1 MINKRKVMPKVFVS
15 LLAIGMVLLLG
26 MQSAYAAAVTIK
38 TIPAGTQIV
47 SAKRK
52 FPLKMSNCTAK
63 WNGTKGKVVN
73 SSGTVLYE
81 GNGSFTPKKGNDGC
95 YLFCIYLNGASN
107 GTTKTT
113 ATTKSNF
120 LDLTF
125 SNVGKIGD
133 KSIDCVVHFDYAK
146 FSKKLGSG
154 DFLRKDGYTA
164 VCRVTDSDLWI
175 SADDTSGAG
184 FAGSKKI
191 KTTTTMKYHDSGE
204 TVSLPFFQTV
214 RDIDTHG
221 NYYDEAWQPGDGDDK
236 SWSESGDNGYEPV
249 IYKYKENTCKIDTT
263 TGRVTTTGTSTD
275 HAEDQIKKTGIYIR
289 TKGGKFTSTFFEGN
303 CATTLE
309 VYSQYSATCTLTP
322 PTLSVDKETAK
333 PREKITY
340 TVHQKVGKFYEDVM
354 EPYEKIVFKD
364 VIPDEVQYN
373 EGWASAK
380 LYDGTGKDISNNAVF
395 KYDEATKTLTC
406 TVKDSWVKTQANYN
420 GQELR
425 LEIPTWAKQ
434 FEGSEEI
441 VSNIA
446 NVSLSDDYLKNT
458 NTVKTKIIQFKPG
471 DVTDYIQIQIKIPN
485 SKNQLTAAHGNV
497 TFMFKITGKENGEV
511 FYDCVTFG
519 KDNVSKDWTLKKDDN
534 SLIAISK
541 KYHLYENDGETY
553 KVEAIPVSRF
563 NINANDLII
572 EGGTNGASRTC
583 TIYPFEASKDTW
595 QYYSHNNIAVN
606 ESISTEHA

>member
-1 MINKRKVMPKVFVS
+1 MTNKRKLVPKVFVA

-81 GNGSFTPKKGNDGC
+81 GNGNFTPKKGNDGC

-175 SADDTSGAG
+175 SADNDSGAG

-249 IYKYKENTCKIDTT
+249 IYKYKENTCKINTT
-263 TGRVTTTGTSTD
+263 TGRVTTTGTKTD
-275 HAEDQIKKTGIYIR
+275 NAEDQIKKTGIYIR

-354 EPYEKIVFKD
+354 EPYGKIVFKD
-364 VIPDEVQYN
+364 VIPDGVKYV
-373 EGWASAK
+373 GGAK
-380 LYDGTGKDISNNAVF
+380 LYDGTGRDISNNAVF
-395 KYDEATKTLTC
+395 KYDETTKTLTC
-406 TVKDSWVKTQANYN
+406 TVEDSWVKTQANYN

-425 LEIPTWAKQ
+425 LEIPTWAKPFVGKQ
-434 FEGSEEI
+434 KTI
-441 VSNIA
+441 QNIA
-446 NVSLSDDYLKNT
+446 NVSLSDNYSKDTNIVTTEMNQLKPEDGSD
-458 NTVKTKIIQFKPG
+458 F
-471 DVTDYIQIQIKIPN
+471 YQIKIRIPN
-485 SKNQLTAAHGNV
+485 DNTQLTKEHGEPTFIFKIIGTRSKKISYDTV
-497 TFMFKITGKENGEV
+497 TFVDSKKSSGWTFEKESSYIEAV
-511 FYDCVTFG
+511 
-519 KDNVSKDWTLKKDDN
+519 
-534 SLIAISK
+534 SK
-541 KYHLYENDGETY
+541 KYPADKGETY
-553 KVEAIPVSRF
+553 SVEVIPISRF
-563 NINANDLII
+563 NIKVKDLIFDT
-572 EGGTNGASRTC
+572 GTEMEDGSC
-583 TIYPFEASKDTW
+583 IIYPFEASKDTW
-595 QYYSHNNIAVN
+595 QYYSHNNITVN
-606 ESISTEHA
+606 ESISTEAE

>member
-1 MINKRKVMPKVFVS
+1 MINKRKVVPKVFAA

-38 TIPAGTQIV
+38 IIPAGAQIV

-63 WNGTKGKVVN
+63 WNGTTGEVVN
-73 SSGTVLYE
+73 SSGKVLYK
-81 GNGSFTPKKGNDGC
+81 GNGSFTPKEGNDGC

-175 SADDTSGAG
+175 SADDDSGAG

-204 TVSLPFFQTV
+204 TVNLPFFQTV
-214 RDIDTHG
+214 RDIDTHE

-236 SWSESGDNGYEPV
+236 SWSESRDNGYEPV
-249 IYKYKENTCKIDTT
+249 IYKYKENTCKINTT
-263 TGRVTTTGTSTD
+263 TGRVTTTGTKTD
-275 HAEDQIKKTGIYIR
+275 NAEDQIKKTGIYIR

-364 VIPDEVQYN
+364 VIPDEVKYV
-373 EGWASAK
+373 GGAK
-380 LYDGTGKDISNNAVF
+380 LYDGTGRDISNNAVF
-395 KYDEATKTLTC
+395 KYDETTKTLTC
-406 TVKDSWVKTQANYN
+406 TVEDSWVKTQANYN

-425 LEIPTWAKQ
+425 LEIPTWAKPFVGKQ
-434 FEGSEEI
+434 KTI
-441 VSNIA
+441 QNIA
-446 NVSLSDDYLKNT
+446 NVSLSDNYSKDTNIVTTEMNQLKPEDGSD
-458 NTVKTKIIQFKPG
+458 F
-471 DVTDYIQIQIKIPN
+471 YQIKIRIPN
-485 SKNQLTAAHGNV
+485 DNTQLTKEHGEPTFIFKIVETRSKKISYDTV
-497 TFMFKITGKENGEV
+497 TFVDSKKSSGWTFKKESSYIE
-511 FYDCVTFG
+511 
-519 KDNVSKDWTLKKDDN
+519 
-534 SLIAISK
+534 AISK
-541 KYHLYENDGETY
+541 KYPADKKETY
-553 KVEAIPVSRF
+553 SVEVIPISRF
-563 NINANDLII
+563 NIKAEDLIFDTGI
-572 EGGTNGASRTC
+572 ELEDGSC
-583 TIYPFEASKDTW
+583 TIFPFEASKDTW
-595 QYYSHNNIAVN
+595 QYYSHNNIAIN
-606 ESISTEHA
+606 ESISTEPA

>member
-1 MINKRKVMPKVFVS
+1 MTNKRKLMPKVFAA

-26 MQSAYAAAVTIK
+26 MQSAYAATVTIK

-164 VCRVTDSDLWI
+164 VCRVTNSDLWI
-175 SADDTSGAG
+175 SADDDSGAG

-204 TVSLPFFQTV
+204 TVNLPFFQTV
-214 RDIDTHG
+214 RDIDAHG

-249 IYKYKENTCKIDTT
+249 IYKYKENTCKINTT
-263 TGRVTTTGTSTD
+263 TGRVTTTGTKTD
-275 HAEDQIKKTGIYIR
+275 NAEDQIKKTGIYIR

-354 EPYEKIVFKD
+354 EPYGKIVFKD
-364 VIPDEVQYN
+364 VIPDGVKYV
-373 EGWASAK
+373 GGAK
-380 LYDGTGKDISNNAVF
+380 LYDGTGRDISNNAVF
-395 KYDEATKTLTC
+395 KYDETTKTLTC
-406 TVKDSWVKTQANYN
+406 TVEDSWVKTQANYN

-425 LEIPTWAKQ
+425 LEIPTWAKPFVGKQ
-434 FEGSEEI
+434 KTI
-441 VSNIA
+441 QNIA
-446 NVSLSDDYLKNT
+446 NVSLSDNYSKDTNIVTTEMNQLKPEDGSD
-458 NTVKTKIIQFKPG
+458 F
-471 DVTDYIQIQIKIPN
+471 YQIKIRIPN
-485 SKNQLTAAHGNV
+485 DNIQLTKEHGKPTFIFKIVETRSKKSSYDTV
-497 TFMFKITGKENGEV
+497 TFVDSKKSSGWTFKKESSYIE
-511 FYDCVTFG
+511 
-519 KDNVSKDWTLKKDDN
+519 
-534 SLIAISK
+534 AISK
-541 KYHLYENDGETY
+541 KYPADKKETY
-553 KVEAIPVSRF
+553 SVEVIPISRF
-563 NINANDLII
+563 NIKAEDLIFDTGI
-572 EGGTNGASRTC
+572 ELEDGSC
-583 TIYPFEASKDTW
+583 TIFPFEASKDTW
-595 QYYSHNNIAVN
+595 QYYSHNNIAIN
-606 ESISTEHA
+606 ESISTEKE

>member
-1 MINKRKVMPKVFVS
+1 MVISKRKAASTILSV
-15 LLAIGMVLLLG
+15 LIAIGMIFISGL
-26 MQSAYAAAVTIK
+26 QSAYAAAVTIK
-38 TIPAGTQIV
+38 TIPEQTQIV
-47 SAKRK
+47 SKDRK

-63 WNGTKGKVVN
+63 WNGTKGEVVN
-73 SSGTVLYE
+73 SSGTVLYK
-81 GNGSFTPKKGNDGC
+81 GTGSFTPKKGNDGC
-95 YLFCIYLNGASN
+95 YLFCIYLDNASK

-113 ATTKSNF
+113 ATTKKDF

-146 FSKKLGSG
+146 FSKKLGKG

-164 VCRVTDSDLWI
+164 VCRVTDSELWI
-175 SADDTSGAG
+175 SADDDSKAG

-191 KTTTTMKYHDSGE
+191 KTTTTMKYHDSGKI
-204 TVSLPFFQTV
+204 VNLPFFQTV

-249 IYKYKENTCKIDTT
+249 IYKYKENTCKINTT

-275 HAEDQIKKTGIYIR
+275 HAVDQIKKTGIYIR

-354 EPYEKIVFKD
+354 EPYGKIVFKD
-364 VIPDEVQYN
+364 VIPDGVKYV
-373 EGWASAK
+373 GGAK
-380 LYDGTGKDISNNAVF
+380 LYDGTGRDISNNAVF
-395 KYDEATKTLTC
+395 KYDETTKTLTC
-406 TVKDSWVKTQANYN
+406 TVEDSWVKTQANYN

-425 LEIPTWAKQ
+425 LEIPTWAKPFVGKQ
-434 FEGSEEI
+434 KTI
-441 VSNIA
+441 QNIA
-446 NVSLSDDYLKNT
+446 NVSLSDNYSKDT
-458 NTVKTKIIQFKPG
+458 NIVTTVVKQFEIGDPVNKIQLQIRIPKDKTQ
-471 DVTDYIQIQIKIPN
+471 Q
-485 SKNQLTAAHGNV
+485 TAAHGKP
-497 TFMFKITGKENGEV
+497 TFIFKVTGKDSGTT
-511 FYDCVTFG
+511 YYKTVTFG
-519 KDNVSKDWTLKKDDN
+519 DKEASSGWIFTEDGDWIVAKSDKID
-534 SLIAISK
+534 A
-541 KYHLYENDGETY
+541 
-553 KVEAIPVSRF
+553 VEDVYTAEYVPVSRF
-563 NINANDLII
+563 AITAK
-572 EGGTNGASRTC
+572 ASEILDVETSEPC
-583 TIYPFEASKDTW
+583 VLFPFEASKDTW
-595 QYYSHNNIAVN
+595 QYYSHNNITIN
-606 ESISTEHA
+606 ESISTEVE

>member
-1 MINKRKVMPKVFVS
+1 MFNKRKVVPKVFAA

-26 MQSAYAAAVTIK
+26 MQSAYAATVTIK
-38 TIPAGTQIV
+38 TIPTGTQIV

-175 SADDTSGAG
+175 SADDDSGAG

-249 IYKYKENTCKIDTT
+249 IYKYKENTCKINTT
-263 TGRVTTTGTSTD
+263 TGRVTTTGTKTD
-275 HAEDQIKKTGIYIR
+275 NAEDQIKKTGIYIR

-364 VIPDEVQYN
+364 VIPDGVKYV
-373 EGWASAK
+373 GGAK
-380 LYDGTGKDISNNAVF
+380 LYDGTGRDISNNAVF
-395 KYDEATKTLTC
+395 KYDETTKTLTC
-406 TVKDSWVKTQANYN
+406 TVEDSWVKTQANYN

-425 LEIPTWAKQ
+425 LEIPTWAKPFVGKQ
-434 FEGSEEI
+434 KTI
-441 VSNIA
+441 QNIA
-446 NVSLSDDYLKNT
+446 NVSLSDNYSKDTNIVTTEMNQLKPEDGSD
-458 NTVKTKIIQFKPG
+458 F
-471 DVTDYIQIQIKIPN
+471 YQIKIRIPN
-485 SKNQLTAAHGNV
+485 DNTQLTKEHGEPTFIFKIIGTRSKKISYDTV
-497 TFMFKITGKENGEV
+497 TFVDSKKSSGWTFEKESSYIEAV
-511 FYDCVTFG
+511 
-519 KDNVSKDWTLKKDDN
+519 
-534 SLIAISK
+534 SK
-541 KYHLYENDGETY
+541 KYPADKGETY
-553 KVEAIPVSRF
+553 SVEVIPISRF
-563 NINANDLII
+563 NIKVKDLIFDT
-572 EGGTNGASRTC
+572 GTEMEDGSC
-583 TIYPFEASKDTW
+583 IIYPFEASKDTW
-595 QYYSHNNIAVN
+595 QYYSHNNITVN
-606 ESISTEHA
+606 ESISTEAE

>member
-1 MINKRKVMPKVFVS
+1 MINKRKVMPKVFAA

-26 MQSAYAAAVTIK
+26 IQSAYAAAVTIK
-38 TIPAGTQIV
+38 IIPAGAQIV
-47 SAKRK
+47 SANRK

-63 WNGTKGKVVN
+63 WNGTKGEVVN
-73 SSGTVLYE
+73 SSGTVLYK
-81 GNGSFTPKKGNDGC
+81 GTGSFTPKKGNDGC
-95 YLFCIYLNGASN
+95 YLFCIYLDNASK

-113 ATTKSNF
+113 ATTKKDF

-146 FSKKLGSG
+146 FSKKLGSK
-154 DFLRKDGYTA
+154 DYLRKDGYTA
-164 VCRVTDSDLWI
+164 VCRVTDSELWI
-175 SADDTSGAG
+175 SADHTSGAG

-204 TVSLPFFQTV
+204 TVNLPFFQTV

-249 IYKYKENTCKIDTT
+249 IYKYKENTCKINTT

-275 HAEDQIKKTGIYIR
+275 HAVDQIKKTGIYIR

-333 PREKITY
+333 PKEKIIY

-354 EPYEKIVFKD
+354 EPYGKIVFKD
-364 VIPDEVQYN
+364 VIPDGVKYVS
-373 EGWASAK
+373 GAK
-380 LYDGTGKDISNNAVF
+380 LYDGTGRDISNNAVF

-406 TVKDSWVKTQANYN
+406 TVEDSWVKTQANYN

-425 LEIPTWAKQ
+425 LEIPTWAIPFVGKQ
-434 FEGSEEI
+434 KTI
-441 VSNIA
+441 QNTA
-446 NVSLSDDYLKNT
+446 NVSLSDNYSKDT
-458 NTVKTKIIQFKPG
+458 NIVTTVVKQFETGDPINKIQLQIRIPKDKTQ
-471 DVTDYIQIQIKIPN
+471 Q
-485 SKNQLTAAHGNV
+485 TAAHGKP
-497 TFMFKITGKENGEV
+497 TFIFKVTGKDSGTTYYET
-511 FYDCVTFG
+511 VTFG
-519 KDNVSKDWTLKKDDN
+519 DKEASSGWTFTEDGDWIVAKSDKID
-534 SLIAISK
+534 A
-541 KYHLYENDGETY
+541 
-553 KVEAIPVSRF
+553 VEDVYTAEYVPVSRF
-563 NINANDLII
+563 AITAK
-572 EGGTNGASRTC
+572 ASEILDVETSEPC
-583 TIYPFEASKDTW
+583 VLFPFEASKDTW
-595 QYYSHNNIAVN
+595 QYYSHNNITIN
-606 ESISTEHA
+606 ESISTEAE

>member
-1 MINKRKVMPKVFVS
+1 MVINKRKTVPKVFAA

-38 TIPAGTQIV
+38 IIPAGAQIV
-47 SAKRK
+47 SANRK

-63 WNGTKGKVVN
+63 WNKTKGKVVN
-73 SSGTVLYE
+73 SSGKVLYE
-81 GNGSFTPKKGNDGC
+81 GNGSFTPKKGDDGC
-95 YLFCIYLNGASN
+95 YLFCIYLDNASK

-113 ATTKSNF
+113 ATTKKDF

-146 FSKKLGSG
+146 FSEKLGKG

-164 VCRVTDSDLWI
+164 VCRVTDSELWI
-175 SADDTSGAG
+175 SADNDSGAG

-191 KTTTTMKYHDSGE
+191 KTTTTMKYHDSGK
-204 TVSLPFFQTV
+204 TVNLPFFQTV

-236 SWSESGDNGYEPV
+236 SWSKSGDNGYEPV
-249 IYKYKENTCKIDTT
+249 IYKYKENTCKINTT

-354 EPYEKIVFKD
+354 EPYGKIVFKD
-364 VIPDEVQYN
+364 VIPNEVQYN

-395 KYDEATKTLTC
+395 KYDETTKTLTC
-406 TVKDSWVKTQANYN
+406 TVEDSWVKTQANYN
-420 GQELR
+420 GQKLR
-425 LEIPTWAKQ
+425 LEIPTRAKPFVGKQ
-434 FEGSEEI
+434 KTI
-441 VSNIA
+441 QNIA
-446 NVSLSDDYLKNT
+446 NVSLSDNYSKDT
-458 NTVKTKIIQFKPG
+458 NIVTTVVNQFETGDPVNKIQLQIRIPKDKTQ
-471 DVTDYIQIQIKIPN
+471 Q
-485 SKNQLTAAHGNV
+485 TAAHGKP
-497 TFMFKITGKENGEV
+497 TFIFKVTGKDSGTTYYET
-511 FYDCVTFG
+511 VTFG
-519 KDNVSKDWTLKKDDN
+519 DKEASSGWTFTEDGDWIVAKSDKID
-534 SLIAISK
+534 A
-541 KYHLYENDGETY
+541 
-553 KVEAIPVSRF
+553 VEDVYTAEYVPVSRF
-563 NINANDLII
+563 AITAKASEILDVETSEPCDLF
-572 EGGTNGASRTC
+572 
-583 TIYPFEASKDTW
+583 PFEASKDTW
-595 QYYSHNNIAVN
+595 QYYSHNNIAIN
-606 ESISTEHA
+606 ESISTEAE

>member
-1 MINKRKVMPKVFVS
+1 MINKRKVVPKVFVA

-26 MQSAYAAAVTIK
+26 MQSAYAATVTIK

-164 VCRVTDSDLWI
+164 VCRVTGSDLWI
-175 SADDTSGAG
+175 SADDDSGAG

-204 TVSLPFFQTV
+204 TVNLPFFQTV
-214 RDIDTHG
+214 RDIDAHG
-221 NYYDEAWQPGDGDDK
+221 NYYDEAWQPGDGGDK

-249 IYKYKENTCKIDTT
+249 IYKYKENTCKINTT
-263 TGRVTTTGTSTD
+263 TGRVTTTGTKTD
-275 HAEDQIKKTGIYIR
+275 NAEDQIKKTGIYIR

-354 EPYEKIVFKD
+354 EPYGKIVFKD
-364 VIPDEVQYN
+364 VIPDGVEYIYDP
-373 EGWASAK
+373 K

-395 KYDEATKTLTC
+395 KYDETTKTLTC

-425 LEIPTWAKQ
+425 LEIPTWAKPFVGKQ
-434 FEGSEEI
+434 KTI
-441 VSNIA
+441 QNIA
-446 NVSLSDDYLKNT
+446 NVSLSDNYSKDT
-458 NTVKTKIIQFKPG
+458 NIVKTNIYQTDTGDPVSRIQL
-471 DVTDYIQIQIKIPN
+471 QIRIP
-485 SKNQLTAAHGNV
+485 KDKTQQTAAHGKP
-497 TFMFKITGKENGEV
+497 TFIFKVTGKYSGATYYES
-511 FYDCVTFG
+511 VTFG
-519 KDNVSKDWTLKKDDN
+519 DKEVSSHWTFKEDGDWIVAKSDKMDVPRDVYT
-534 SLIAISK
+534 AE
-541 KYHLYENDGETY
+541 YVH
-553 KVEAIPVSRF
+553 VSRF
-563 NINANDLII
+563 AITAK
-572 EGGTNGASRTC
+572 ASEILDVETDEPC
-583 TIYPFEASKDTW
+583 VLFPFEASKDTW
-595 QYYSHNNIAVN
+595 QYYSHNNIAIN
-606 ESISTEHA
+606 ESISTEPA

>member
-1 MINKRKVMPKVFVS
+1 MTNKRKLVPKVFAA

-26 MQSAYAAAVTIK
+26 MQSAYAATVTIK

-63 WNGTKGKVVN
+63 WNGTKGEVVN
-73 SSGTVLYE
+73 SSGKVLYK
-81 GNGSFTPKKGNDGC
+81 GNGSFTPKEGNDGC
-95 YLFCIYLNGASN
+95 YLFCIYLNDASN

-175 SADDTSGAG
+175 SADDKSGAG

-214 RDIDTHG
+214 RDIDSHG

-249 IYKYKENTCKIDTT
+249 IYKYKENTCKINTT
-263 TGRVTTTGTSTD
+263 TGRVTTTGTKTD
-275 HAEDQIKKTGIYIR
+275 HAVDQIKKTGIYIR

-340 TVHQKVGKFYEDVM
+340 TVHQKIGKFYEDVM

-364 VIPDEVQYN
+364 VIPDGVKYV
-373 EGWASAK
+373 GGAK
-380 LYDGTGKDISNNAVF
+380 LYDGTGRDISNNAVF
-395 KYDEATKTLTC
+395 KYDETTKTLTC
-406 TVKDSWVKTQANYN
+406 TVEDSWVKTQANYN

-425 LEIPTWAKQ
+425 LEIPTWAKPFVGKQ
-434 FEGSEEI
+434 KTI
-441 VSNIA
+441 QNIA
-446 NVSLSDDYLKNT
+446 NVSLNDDYSKDTNIVTTQMNQLKPEDGSD
-458 NTVKTKIIQFKPG
+458 F
-471 DVTDYIQIQIKIPN
+471 YQIKIRIPN
-485 SKNQLTAAHGNV
+485 DNTQLTKEHGEPTFIFKIVGTRSKKISYDTV
-497 TFMFKITGKENGEV
+497 TFVDSKKSSGWTFEKESSYIEAV
-511 FYDCVTFG
+511 
-519 KDNVSKDWTLKKDDN
+519 
-534 SLIAISK
+534 SK
-541 KYHLYENDGETY
+541 KYPTDKGETY
-553 KVEAIPVSRF
+553 SVEVIPISRF
-563 NINANDLII
+563 NIKVKDLIFDT
-572 EGGTNGASRTC
+572 GTEMEDGSC
-583 TIYPFEASKDTW
+583 IIYPFEASKDTW

-606 ESISTEHA
+606 ESISTEAE

>member
-1 MINKRKVMPKVFVS
+1 MTNKRKLVPKVFVA

-26 MQSAYAAAVTIK
+26 IQSAYAAAVTLK

-95 YLFCIYLNGASN
+95 YLFCIYLNGASD

-175 SADDTSGAG
+175 SADKDSGAG

-191 KTTTTMKYHDSGE
+191 KTTTTMKYHDSGK

-249 IYKYKENTCKIDTT
+249 IYKYKENTCKINTT
-263 TGRVTTTGTSTD
+263 TGRVTTTGTKTD

-354 EPYEKIVFKD
+354 EPYGKIVFKD
-364 VIPDEVQYN
+364 VIPNEVQYN

-425 LEIPTWAKQ
+425 LEIPTWARPFIGKQ
-434 FEGSEEI
+434 KI
-441 VSNIA
+441 IQNVA
-446 NVSLSDDYLKNT
+446 NVSLNDDYSKDTNIVTTQMNQLKPEDGSDFYQL
-458 NTVKTKIIQFKPG
+458 KIR
-471 DVTDYIQIQIKIPN
+471 IPN
-485 SKNQLTAAHGNV
+485 DNTQLTKEHGEPTFIFKIVGTRSKKISYDTV
-497 TFMFKITGKENGEV
+497 TFVDSNKSSGWTFEKESSYIEAV
-511 FYDCVTFG
+511 
-519 KDNVSKDWTLKKDDN
+519 
-534 SLIAISK
+534 SK
-541 KYHLYENDGETY
+541 KYPADKGETY
-553 KVEAIPVSRF
+553 SVEVIPISRF
-563 NINANDLII
+563 NIKVKDLIFDT
-572 EGGTNGASRTC
+572 GTEMEDGSC
-583 TIYPFEASKDTW
+583 IIYPFEASKDTW
-595 QYYSHNNIAVN
+595 QYYSHNNITVN
-606 ESISTEHA
+606 ESISTEAE

>member
-1 MINKRKVMPKVFVS
+1 MINKRKLVPKVFAA

-26 MQSAYAAAVTIK
+26 MQSAYAATVTIK

-63 WNGTKGKVVN
+63 WNGTKGEVVN
-73 SSGTVLYE
+73 SSGKVLYK
-81 GNGSFTPKKGNDGC
+81 GNGSFTPKEGNDGC
-95 YLFCIYLNGASN
+95 YLFCIYLNDASN

-175 SADDTSGAG
+175 SADDDSGAG

-214 RDIDTHG
+214 RDIDSHG

-249 IYKYKENTCKIDTT
+249 IYKYKENTCKINTT
-263 TGRVTTTGTSTD
+263 TGRVTTTGTKTD
-275 HAEDQIKKTGIYIR
+275 HAVDQIKKTGIYIR

-364 VIPDEVQYN
+364 VIPDGVKYV
-373 EGWASAK
+373 GGAK
-380 LYDGTGKDISNNAVF
+380 LYDGTGRDISNNAVF
-395 KYDEATKTLTC
+395 KYDETTKTLTC
-406 TVKDSWVKTQANYN
+406 TVEDSWVKTQANYN

-425 LEIPTWAKQ
+425 LEIPTWAKPFVGKQ
-434 FEGSEEI
+434 KTI
-441 VSNIA
+441 QNVA
-446 NVSLSDDYLKNT
+446 NVSLNDDYSKDTNIVTTEMNQLKPEDGSD
-458 NTVKTKIIQFKPG
+458 F
-471 DVTDYIQIQIKIPN
+471 YQIKIRIPN
-485 SKNQLTAAHGNV
+485 DNTQLTKEHGEPTFIFKIVGTRSKKISYDTV
-497 TFMFKITGKENGEV
+497 TFVDSKKSSGWTFEKESSYIEAV
-511 FYDCVTFG
+511 
-519 KDNVSKDWTLKKDDN
+519 
-534 SLIAISK
+534 SK
-541 KYHLYENDGETY
+541 KYPADKGETY
-553 KVEAIPVSRF
+553 SVEVIPISRF
-563 NINANDLII
+563 NIKVKDLIFDT
-572 EGGTNGASRTC
+572 GTEMEDGSC
-583 TIYPFEASKDTW
+583 IIYPFEASKDTW

-606 ESISTEHA
+606 ESISTEAE

>member
-1 MINKRKVMPKVFVS
+1 MINKRKLVPKVFAA

-26 MQSAYAAAVTIK
+26 MQSAYAATVTIK

-175 SADDTSGAG
+175 SADDDSGAG

-191 KTTTTMKYHDSGE
+191 KTTTTMKYHDSGK
-204 TVSLPFFQTV
+204 TVNLPFFQTV
-214 RDIDTHG
+214 RDIDSHG

-249 IYKYKENTCKIDTT
+249 IYKYKENTCKINTT
-263 TGRVTTTGTSTD
+263 TGRVTTTGTKTD
-275 HAEDQIKKTGIYIR
+275 NAEDQIKKTGIYIR

-364 VIPDEVQYN
+364 AIPDGVKYV
-373 EGWASAK
+373 GGAK
-380 LYDGTGKDISNNAVF
+380 LYDGTGRDISNNAVF
-395 KYDEATKTLTC
+395 KYDETTKTLTC
-406 TVKDSWVKTQANYN
+406 TVEDSWVKTQANYN

-425 LEIPTWAKQ
+425 LEIPTWAKPFVGKQ
-434 FEGSEEI
+434 KTI
-441 VSNIA
+441 QNIA
-446 NVSLSDDYLKNT
+446 NVSLSDNYSKDTNIVTTEMNQLKPEDGSD
-458 NTVKTKIIQFKPG
+458 F
-471 DVTDYIQIQIKIPN
+471 YQIKIRIPN
-485 SKNQLTAAHGNV
+485 DNTQLTKEHGEPTFIFKIVETRSKKISYDTV
-497 TFMFKITGKENGEV
+497 TFVDSKKSSGWTFKKESSYIE
-511 FYDCVTFG
+511 
-519 KDNVSKDWTLKKDDN
+519 
-534 SLIAISK
+534 AISK
-541 KYHLYENDGETY
+541 KYPADKKETY
-553 KVEAIPVSRF
+553 SVEVIPISRF
-563 NINANDLII
+563 NIKAEDLIFDTGI
-572 EGGTNGASRTC
+572 ELEDGSC
-583 TIYPFEASKDTW
+583 TIFPFEASKDTW

-606 ESISTEHA
+606 ESISTEAE

>member
-1 MINKRKVMPKVFVS
+1 MINKRKAASTILSV
-15 LLAIGMVLLLG
+15 LIAIGMIFISGL
-26 MQSAYAAAVTIK
+26 QSAYAAAVTIK

-175 SADDTSGAG
+175 SADDKSGAG

-249 IYKYKENTCKIDTT
+249 VYKYKENTCKIDTT
-263 TGRVTTTGTSTD
+263 TGRVTTTGTKTD
-275 HAEDQIKKTGIYIR
+275 NAENQIKKTGIYIR

-333 PREKITY
+333 PREKIIY

-354 EPYEKIVFKD
+354 EPYGKIVFKD
-364 VIPDEVQYN
+364 VIPDGVKYV
-373 EGWASAK
+373 GGAK
-380 LYDGTGKDISNNAVF
+380 LYDGTGRDISNNAVF
-395 KYDEATKTLTC
+395 KYDETTKTLTC
-406 TVKDSWVKTQANYN
+406 TVEDSWVKTQANYN

-425 LEIPTWAKQ
+425 LEIPTWAKPFVGKQ
-434 FEGSEEI
+434 KTI
-441 VSNIA
+441 QNIA
-446 NVSLSDDYLKNT
+446 NVSLSDNYSKDTNIVTTEMNQLKPEDGSD
-458 NTVKTKIIQFKPG
+458 F
-471 DVTDYIQIQIKIPN
+471 YQIKIRIPN
-485 SKNQLTAAHGNV
+485 DNTQLTKEHGEPTFIFKIVGTRSKKISYDTV
-497 TFMFKITGKENGEV
+497 TFVDSKKSSGWTFEKESSYIE
-511 FYDCVTFG
+511 
-519 KDNVSKDWTLKKDDN
+519 
-534 SLIAISK
+534 AASK
-541 KYHLYENDGETY
+541 KYPADKGETY
-553 KVEAIPVSRF
+553 SVEVIPISRF
-563 NINANDLII
+563 NIKVKDLIFDT
-572 EGGTNGASRTC
+572 GTEMEDGSC
-583 TIYPFEASKDTW
+583 IIYPFEASKDTW
-595 QYYSHNNIAVN
+595 QYYSHNNITVN
-606 ESISTEHA
+606 ESVSTEAE

>member
-1 MINKRKVMPKVFVS
+1 MTNKRKLVPKVFAA

-63 WNGTKGKVVN
+63 WNGTKGEVVN
-73 SSGTVLYE
+73 SSGKVLYK
-81 GNGSFTPKKGNDGC
+81 GNGSFTPKEGNDGC
-95 YLFCIYLNGASN
+95 YLFCIYLNDASN

-175 SADDTSGAG
+175 SADDDSGAG

-214 RDIDTHG
+214 RDIDSHG

-249 IYKYKENTCKIDTT
+249 IYKYKENTCKINTT
-263 TGRVTTTGTSTD
+263 TGRVTTTGTKTD
-275 HAEDQIKKTGIYIR
+275 HAVDQIKKTGIYIR

-333 PREKITY
+333 PREKIAY

-364 VIPDEVQYN
+364 VIPDGVKYV
-373 EGWASAK
+373 GGAK
-380 LYDGTGKDISNNAVF
+380 LYDGTGRDISNNAVF
-395 KYDEATKTLTC
+395 KYDEITKTLTC
-406 TVKDSWVKTQANYN
+406 AVEDSWVKTQANYN

-425 LEIPTWAKQ
+425 LEIPTWAKPFVGKQ
-434 FEGSEEI
+434 KTI
-441 VSNIA
+441 QNVA
-446 NVSLSDDYLKNT
+446 NVSLNDDYSKDTNIVTTEMNQLKPEDGSD
-458 NTVKTKIIQFKPG
+458 F
-471 DVTDYIQIQIKIPN
+471 YQIKIRIPN
-485 SKNQLTAAHGNV
+485 DNTQLTKEHGEPTFIFKIVGTRSKKISYDTV
-497 TFMFKITGKENGEV
+497 TFVDSKKSSGWTFEKESSYIEAV
-511 FYDCVTFG
+511 
-519 KDNVSKDWTLKKDDN
+519 
-534 SLIAISK
+534 SK
-541 KYHLYENDGETY
+541 KYPADKGEIY
-553 KVEAIPVSRF
+553 SVEVIPISRF
-563 NINANDLII
+563 NIKVKDLIFDT
-572 EGGTNGASRTC
+572 GTEMEDGSC
-583 TIYPFEASKDTW
+583 IIYPFEASKDTW

-606 ESISTEHA
+606 ESISTEAE

>member
-1 MINKRKVMPKVFVS
+1 MINKRKVVPKVFVA

-26 MQSAYAAAVTIK
+26 IQSAYAAAVTVTLK

-63 WNGTKGKVVN
+63 WNGTTGEVVN
-73 SSGTVLYE
+73 SSGKVLYK
-81 GNGSFTPKKGNDGC
+81 GDGSFTPKKGNDGC

-164 VCRVTDSDLWI
+164 VCRVTNSDLWI
-175 SADDTSGAG
+175 SADNDSGAG

-204 TVSLPFFQTV
+204 TVNLPFFQTV
-214 RDIDTHG
+214 RDIDAHG
-221 NYYDEAWQPGDGDDK
+221 NYYDEAWQPGDGGDK

-249 IYKYKENTCKIDTT
+249 IYKYKENTCKINTT
-263 TGRVTTTGTSTD
+263 TGRVTTTGTKTD
-275 HAEDQIKKTGIYIR
+275 NAENQIKKTGIYIR

-364 VIPDEVQYN
+364 VIPDEVIYV
-373 EGWASAK
+373 GGAK
-380 LYDGTGKDISNNAVF
+380 LYDGTGRDISNNAVF
-395 KYDEATKTLTC
+395 KYDETTKTLTC
-406 TVKDSWVKTQANYN
+406 TVEDSWVKTQANYN

-425 LEIPTWAKQ
+425 LEIPTWAKPFVGKQ
-434 FEGSEEI
+434 KTI
-441 VSNIA
+441 QNIA
-446 NVSLSDDYLKNT
+446 NVSLSDNYSKDTNIVTTQMNQLKPEDGSDFYQL
-458 NTVKTKIIQFKPG
+458 KIR
-471 DVTDYIQIQIKIPN
+471 IPN
-485 SKNQLTAAHGNV
+485 DNTQLTKEHGEPTFIFKIVGTRSKKISYDTV
-497 TFMFKITGKENGEV
+497 TFVDSKKSSGWTFEKESSYIEAV
-511 FYDCVTFG
+511 
-519 KDNVSKDWTLKKDDN
+519 
-534 SLIAISK
+534 SK
-541 KYHLYENDGETY
+541 KYPADKGETY
-553 KVEAIPVSRF
+553 SVEVIPISRF
-563 NINANDLII
+563 NIKVKDLIFDT
-572 EGGTNGASRTC
+572 GTEMEDGSC
-583 TIYPFEASKDTW
+583 IIYPFEASKDTW

-606 ESISTEHA
+606 ESISTEPE